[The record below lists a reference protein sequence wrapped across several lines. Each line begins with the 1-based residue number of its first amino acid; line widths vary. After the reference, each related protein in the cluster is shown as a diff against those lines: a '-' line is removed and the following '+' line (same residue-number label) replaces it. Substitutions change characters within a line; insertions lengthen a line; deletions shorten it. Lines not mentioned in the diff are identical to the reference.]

1 MTIPLPPRVMAR
13 PRPGAPSRR
22 RAHRATCAA
31 ITVSVAL
38 AGASFMDHPPAAAQ
52 VAPLPVAPSANH
64 PGDPTAWRTFASG
77 DEVLTLQTDPR
88 APQRLWAGTESGG
101 VVVWDAAAGTFSQ
114 HVAPSQPGLG
124 ANRVYDIAFDPVT
137 ATPWLATAGG
147 VVRADGAVWRAWRA
161 ADGLPSDVVRTVT
174 IDGRGTVWAG
184 SDAGIAF
191 LAAGAERFEVAP
203 RDTFTKFS
211 RAAKKGPGATG
222 AADSILDSRGR
233 IWFAHGRDRVDEDRA
248 ALSYF
253 DPADGS
259 WRHITSVGPSGNPH
273 NGPQT
278 EQITALAADPRDGSV
293 WAGTW
298 LRGLYHFDGNEWQWH
313 TPQSGLC
320 GKSITA
326 LATVGTQLWAAC
338 GDDRGAVGTS
348 MWDGAKWS
356 TAPAP
361 DDTPYYTGI
370 GRAAGRV
377 WFAADGGAGAGLST
391 RDGGAPRT
399 LSTAGALP
407 AVNDITAL
415 AVDHRGGVWAGT
427 RGYGLLGYDGV
438 RWRAWT
444 REGSGRRLVGDAIT
458 DLAIDGD
465 VLWVATTK
473 SIYDGS
479 AWIDGGVSALDV
491 RTGQWVGSFRQ
502 SPVGLPDDDV
512 GSVLVADDG
521 RLWVGLGASPDG
533 PGASG
538 TTSRGNGIAIYDPRA
553 KTWED
558 HTYASTDRA
567 LVGDTVLDL
576 AAGPN
581 GIWAAASHHLDPAT
595 EARVGGGVSRAEGE
609 RFGGWTGG
617 QDGLDTYHGSGV
629 GRDPL
634 VTGDVR
640 SIAVAPS
647 GDVWAGTYDID
658 GQRATIASLW
668 PFLDAIV
675 NRWDGRAWHATRFEG
690 DGWVEALA
698 LDESG
703 RLWAGTTRGHATSEH
718 AVVGFDSVDK
728 AAGGIRIFDGRTWY
742 ALAPAPD
749 TLGIKAVTALAWDP
763 GRGGMWVGTENAG
776 IHYFSARPPTPTPSP
791 SPTLPATATVE
802 PTPTAPA
809 SATPTATVPTATP
822 TDAAPKRLFLPF
834 ALLRGAGASAT
845 RR

>member
-1 MTIPLPPRVMAR
+1 MTISLPPRSMAR
-13 PRPGAPSRR
+13 PRRAAPQLGRVR
-22 RAHRATCAA
+22 LAVCAA
-31 ITVSVAL
+31 LIALLSARAVAP
-38 AGASFMDHPPAAAQ
+38 HPAAAQ
-52 VAPLPVAPSANH
+52 IAPAPVAPSANH
-64 PGDPTAWRTFASG
+64 PGDASAWRTFASG
-77 DEVLTLQTDPR
+77 DEVLALQSDPR
-88 APQRLWAGTESGG
+88 VSTRLWAGTESGG
-101 VVVWDAAAGTFSQ
+101 VVVWDAAAGTFTQ
-114 HVAPSQPGLG
+114 FVAPAQPGLR
-124 ANRVYDIAFDPVT
+124 ANRVYDIAFDPSS

-147 VVRADGAVWRAWRA
+147 VVRADGPIWRSWGR
-161 ADGLPSDVVRTVT
+161 ADGLPSDAVRTVT

-184 SDAGIAF
+184 SDAGIAY
-191 LAAGAERFEVAP
+191 LSAGAERFVVVP

-222 AADSILDSRGR
+222 AADSLLDSRGR
-233 IWFAHGRDRVDEDRA
+233 VWFAHGRDRVDEDRA

-253 DPADGS
+253 DPADGA

-326 LATVGTQLWAAC
+326 LAAVGTQLWAAC

-348 MWDGAKWS
+348 MWDGARWS
-356 TAPAP
+356 TAPAAP
-361 DDTPYYTGI
+361 GTPYYTGI

-377 WFAADGGAGAGLST
+377 WFAADGDASTGLTT

-399 LSTAGALP
+399 LTTAGELP
-407 AVNDITAL
+407 AANDITAL
-415 AVDHRGGVWAGT
+415 AVDGRGGLWAGT
-427 RGYGLLGYDGV
+427 RGYGLLGYDGS
-438 RWRAWT
+438 RWRVVT
-444 REGSGRRLVGDAIT
+444 RASSAGRLVGDAIT

-465 VLWVATTK
+465 TLWVASTK

-479 AWIDGGVSALDV
+479 AWVDGGVSALDV
-491 RTGQWVGSFRQ
+491 RTGQWLEAIRQ
-502 SPVGLPDDDV
+502 SAAGLPDNDV
-512 GSVLVADDG
+512 GSLLAAADG
-521 RLWVGLGASPDG
+521 RLWIGLGASPDG

-538 TTSRGNGIAIYDPRA
+538 TTSRGNGIAIYDPRT
-553 KTWED
+553 KSWED
-558 HTYASTDRA
+558 HTYRSTDRA
-567 LVGDTVLDL
+567 LVGDTILDL

-581 GIWAAASHHLDPAT
+581 GIWAAASHHLDPDT
-595 EARVGGGVSRAEGE
+595 ESRVGGGVSRAANEQ
-609 RFGGWTGG
+609 FGGWTGG
-617 QDGLDTYHGSGV
+617 QDGLDTYHGSGF

-640 SIAVAPS
+640 SIVVAPG

-658 GQRATIASLW
+658 SQRATIASIW
-668 PFLDAIV
+668 PFLDAVV
-675 NRWDGRAWHATRFEG
+675 NRWDGRLWHATRFDG

-703 RLWAGTTRGHATSEH
+703 RLWAGTTRGHGTSEH

-728 AAGGIRIFDGRTWY
+728 AAGGLRIFDGRTWY
-742 ALAPAPD
+742 TLAPAPD
-749 TLGIKAVTALAWDP
+749 TLGIKAVTALAWDAA
-763 GRGGMWVGTENAG
+763 RGGMWVGTENAG
-776 IHYFSARPPTPTPSP
+776 VHFFRARPPTPTPM
-791 SPTLPATATVE
+791 PTSTPIATSTIE

-809 SATPTATVPTATP
+809 SATPTATVPLATP
-822 TDAAPKRLFLPF
+822 TLAGARRLFLPF
-834 ALLRGAGASAT
+834 ALLRADGATAT
-845 RR
+845 RH